1 MNVLWIKKVL
11 ETQSTDASLK
21 DHFISDAFSFID
33 RHDLDFVRSIMIVKS
48 THCRL
53 RFKTILG
60 WSEDL

>member
-33 RHDLDFVRSIMIVKS
+33 RHDFDFV
-48 THCRL
+48 
-53 RFKTILG
+53 
-60 WSEDL
+60 